1 MATELSLRQA
11 LDIAIKA
18 LVEKK
23 ERNVFAVKTV
33 EAEDGGKGRLTP
45 EIKKD
50 YARYQVLLAAENV
63 LRRHRGELREY

>member
-1 MATELSLRQA
+1 MATELTLTQA

-18 LVEKK
+18 VMEKK
-23 ERNVFAVKTV
+23 ERNVFAAKTV

-63 LRRHRGELREY
+63 LRRHRGDLREF